1 MTVHVPVLPEV
12 LSVLTEICL
21 THPLLDDP
29 AYLACALAVLDGY
42 VQIPYRSAVFKLSP
56 FVEQD
61 SCLLLETFVLS
72 SVVSLLPFI
81 RYLVQQ

>member
-29 AYLACALAVLDGY
+29 AYLACALAVLDG
-42 VQIPYRSAVFKLSP
+42 FKLYP

-72 SVVSLLPFI
+72 YVVSLLPFI

>member
-42 VQIPYRSAVFKLSP
+42 VQIP
-56 FVEQD
+56 
-61 SCLLLETFVLS
+61 
-72 SVVSLLPFI
+72 
-81 RYLVQQ
+81 